1 MVSEDVLYQSSII
14 YNNDVKTLFKH
25 KRKRGKENGLQNNKP
40 LYTRSYERIQEEL
53 ESKLAKAQKAYES
66 WSKTSFEQ
74 RASLMKKAA
83 QLARERRDELAAI
96 NTIETGKLVTIA
108 AWEMNLC
115 ADIMEYYVDNAKDLL
130 KPHFVKTTDQMAG
143 HAVGIYQPLGIIY
156 MIEPWNVPFFQMT
169 RPSAAQLMAGNVVV
183 LKHASNCSQCALA
196 MEKLYRDAGFPEG
209 CFTNL
214 FIDYDQSNALIA
226 DKRICGITLTGS
238 TPVGRQIAAESR
250 KNLKKCVME
259 LGGSDVMVVLPD
271 ADMKKAVTGAI
282 MGRMTISGQVCA
294 GDKRMFI
301 HESSF
306 DALKAGVT
314 QAIDGMVIGDPLDPN
329 TTLSPL
335 CSKKAADKVRSQI
348 AKAVANGATATEVGP
363 RVPQDSA
370 FVQPTILTG
379 VTPDN
384 PIFHEEIFGPVLMLF
399 SYETE
404 EEAIKLANGTDFGL
418 GSSVYSED
426 PAHAAK
432 VAAAM
437 ESGAV
442 SINQPTMASPAI
454 EYTVKEDEV
463 KDYETS
469 TSGDAKSGFVL
480 TNSHKTETVNISGT
494 KTWADNDNQ
503 DGARPDSITI
513 RLMADGKE
521 IQKQEVKADK
531 DGNWTYAFN
540 DLPKYANGQEITYT
554 VSEDAVKDYTTT
566 QKGNDFTNTHKV
578 GKTSVSVKKIWK
590 DNNNQD
596 GIRPEKITVELLANG
611 EKTDK
616 TLTLD
621 EKNNW
626 SGSFTNLDAKKKGKA
641 IAYSVAEVSV
651 PKGYTSE
658 ISGNATEGYI
668 INNTHKTE
676 TVDISGTKTWKD
688 NDNQDGKRPDKI
700 TVTLMANGEDVQ
712 SKEIA
717 GDWTYTFNNLS
728 KYDNGKEIKYTIK
741 EDKVAGYT
749 SEVKGYDLINTHKI
763 EKTSVAVKKQW
774 DDTKNQDGKR
784 PTEVTVHL
792 YADGKDTSKAVTL
805 SAKNDWQASFN
816 DLDVN
821 KDGKAIE
828 YTVKEDEV
836 KDYETSTSGDA
847 KSGFVL
853 TNSHKTETVN
863 ISGTKT
869 WADNDNQDGA
879 RPDSITIRLMADGKE
894 IQKQEVKA
902 DKDGNW
908 TYAFNDLPKYAN
920 GQEITYTVS
929 EDAVKD
935 YTTTQ
940 KGNDFTNTHKVG
952 KTSVSVKKIWK
963 DNNNQ
968 DGIRP
973 EKITVELLA
982 NGEKTDKTLTLDEKN
997 NWSGSFTDLDAKKKG
1012 KDIQYSIAEVSV
1024 PKGYKSI
1031 ITGDATKGYI
1041 VTNTH
1046 TTHRTTTG
1054 KKTNHTSGTN
1064 TGMETNVRF
1073 YSLSTIVSLLAIAF
1087 FRRRFVK

>member
-1 MVSEDVLYQSSII
+1 
-14 YNNDVKTLFKH
+14 
-25 KRKRGKENGLQNNKP
+25 
-40 LYTRSYERIQEEL
+40 
-53 ESKLAKAQKAYES
+53 
-66 WSKTSFEQ
+66 
-74 RASLMKKAA
+74 MKKAA

-96 NTIETGKLVTIA
+96 NTIETRKLVTIA

-115 ADIMEYYVDNAKDLL
+115 ADIMEYYADNAKDLL

-314 QAIDGMVIGDPLDPN
+314 QAIDGMVIGNPLDPN

-590 DNNNQD
+590 DSNNQD
-596 GIRPEKITVELLANG
+596 GIRPEKITVQLLENG
-611 EKTDK
+611 E
-616 TLTLD
+616 
-621 EKNNW
+621 N
-626 SGSFTNLDAKKKGKA
+626 
-641 IAYSVAEVSV
+641 
-651 PKGYTSE
+651 
-658 ISGNATEGYI
+658 
-668 INNTHKTE
+668 
-676 TVDISGTKTWKD
+676 
-688 NDNQDGKRPDKI
+688 
-700 TVTLMANGEDVQ
+700 
-712 SKEIA
+712 
-717 GDWTYTFNNLS
+717 
-728 KYDNGKEIKYTIK
+728 
-741 EDKVAGYT
+741 
-749 SEVKGYDLINTHKI
+749 
-763 EKTSVAVKKQW
+763 
-774 DDTKNQDGKR
+774 
-784 PTEVTVHL
+784 
-792 YADGKDTSKAVTL
+792 
-805 SAKNDWQASFN
+805 
-816 DLDVN
+816 
-821 KDGKAIE
+821 
-828 YTVKEDEV
+828 
-836 KDYETSTSGDA
+836 
-847 KSGFVL
+847 
-853 TNSHKTETVN
+853 
-863 ISGTKT
+863 
-869 WADNDNQDGA
+869 
-879 RPDSITIRLMADGKE
+879 
-894 IQKQEVKA
+894 
-902 DKDGNW
+902 
-908 TYAFNDLPKYAN
+908 
-920 GQEITYTVS
+920 
-929 EDAVKD
+929 
-935 YTTTQ
+935 
-940 KGNDFTNTHKVG
+940 
-952 KTSVSVKKIWK
+952 
-963 DNNNQ
+963 
-968 DGIRP
+968 
-973 EKITVELLA
+973 
-982 NGEKTDKTLTLDEKN
+982 TDKTLTLDEKN

-1012 KDIQYSIAEVSV
+1012 KATAYSIAEVSV

>member
-1 MVSEDVLYQSSII
+1 TVSEDAVKDYSSKQS
-14 YNNDVKTLFKH
+14 
-25 KRKRGKENGLQNNKP
+25 
-40 LYTRSYERIQEEL
+40 
-53 ESKLAKAQKAYES
+53 
-66 WSKTSFEQ
+66 
-74 RASLMKKAA
+74 
-83 QLARERRDELAAI
+83 
-96 NTIETGKLVTIA
+96 
-108 AWEMNLC
+108 
-115 ADIMEYYVDNAKDLL
+115 
-130 KPHFVKTTDQMAG
+130 
-143 HAVGIYQPLGIIY
+143 
-156 MIEPWNVPFFQMT
+156 
-169 RPSAAQLMAGNVVV
+169 
-183 LKHASNCSQCALA
+183 
-196 MEKLYRDAGFPEG
+196 
-209 CFTNL
+209 
-214 FIDYDQSNALIA
+214 
-226 DKRICGITLTGS
+226 
-238 TPVGRQIAAESR
+238 
-250 KNLKKCVME
+250 
-259 LGGSDVMVVLPD
+259 
-271 ADMKKAVTGAI
+271 
-282 MGRMTISGQVCA
+282 
-294 GDKRMFI
+294 
-301 HESSF
+301 
-306 DALKAGVT
+306 
-314 QAIDGMVIGDPLDPN
+314 
-329 TTLSPL
+329 
-335 CSKKAADKVRSQI
+335 
-348 AKAVANGATATEVGP
+348 
-363 RVPQDSA
+363 
-370 FVQPTILTG
+370 
-379 VTPDN
+379 
-384 PIFHEEIFGPVLMLF
+384 
-399 SYETE
+399 
-404 EEAIKLANGTDFGL
+404 GTDFINTHEAGKTSVNVKKIWDDANNQDGIRPEKITVQL
-418 GSSVYSED
+418 LADGEKTDKTLTLNADNNWNGSFTD
-426 PAHAAK
+426 L
-432 VAAAM
+432 
-437 ESGAV
+437 
-442 SINQPTMASPAI
+442 
-454 EYTVKEDEV
+454 
-463 KDYETS
+463 
-469 TSGDAKSGFVL
+469 DAKKKGKTIQYSIAEVSVPDGYTSKIEGNATEGYII
-480 TNSHKTETVNISGT
+480 TNTHKAETIDISGK
-494 KTWADNDNQ
+494 KTWEDNDNQ
-503 DGARPDSITI
+503 DGTRPDSITI
-513 RLMADGKE
+513 RLMANGNE
-521 IQKQEVKADK
+521 IKKQEVKADK
-531 DGNWTYAFN
+531 DGNWTYKFA
-540 DLPKYANGQEITYT
+540 DLPKYDSGKEIKYTIQEDKIAGYTSEVKGYDLINTHKIEKTKVSVKKVWNDTKNQDGKRPDSVTVHLFADGKDTNRTVKLNSANNWKASFEDLNVYQAGQKIEYTVSEDKVDGYDTSINGTATDGFTITNTHKTETIDISGKKTWKDNDNQDGTRPDSITIRLMANGNEIKTQEVKADKDGNWTYKFAGLPKYEKGQEIDYT
-554 VSEDAVKDYTTT
+554 VSEDAVKDYSSKQSGT
-566 QKGNDFTNTHKV
+566 DFINTHEA
-578 GKTSVSVKKIWK
+578 GKTSVNVKKIW
-590 DNNNQD
+590 DDSENRD
-596 GIRPEKITVELLANG
+596 GIRPGSITVQLLANG

-616 TLTLD
+616 TLTLNAD
-621 EKNNW
+621 NNW
-626 SGSFTNLDAKKKGKA
+626 NGSFTDLDAKKKGKTIEYT
-641 IAYSVAEVSV
+641 IAEASV
-651 PKGYTSE
+651 PEGYKSE

-700 TVTLMANGEDVQ
+700 TVTLMANGEDEQ

-717 GDWTYTFNNLS
+717 GDWTYAFNNLP

-749 SEVKGYDLINTHKI
+749 SEVKGYDLINTHKT
-763 EKTSVAVKKQW
+763 ETTSISVKKQW

-792 YADGKDTSKAVTL
+792 YADGKDTGKTVTL
-805 SAKNDWQASFN
+805 SAKNDWKASFN

-963 DNNNQ
+963 DSNNQ

>member
-1 MVSEDVLYQSSII
+1 
-14 YNNDVKTLFKH
+14 
-25 KRKRGKENGLQNNKP
+25 
-40 LYTRSYERIQEEL
+40 
-53 ESKLAKAQKAYES
+53 
-66 WSKTSFEQ
+66 
-74 RASLMKKAA
+74 
-83 QLARERRDELAAI
+83 
-96 NTIETGKLVTIA
+96 
-108 AWEMNLC
+108 
-115 ADIMEYYVDNAKDLL
+115 
-130 KPHFVKTTDQMAG
+130 
-143 HAVGIYQPLGIIY
+143 

-183 LKHASNCSQCALA
+183 LKHASNCPQCALA

-238 TPVGRQIAAESR
+238 TPVGRQIAAESG

-259 LGGSDVMVVLPD
+259 LGGSDAMVVLPD

-282 MGRMTISGQVCA
+282 MGRMTILGQVCA

-301 HESSF
+301 HESLF

-463 KDYETS
+463 KDYETP

-503 DGARPDSITI
+503 DG
-513 RLMADGKE
+513 
-521 IQKQEVKADK
+521 
-531 DGNWTYAFN
+531 
-540 DLPKYANGQEITYT
+540 
-554 VSEDAVKDYTTT
+554 
-566 QKGNDFTNTHKV
+566 
-578 GKTSVSVKKIWK
+578 
-590 DNNNQD
+590 
-596 GIRPEKITVELLANG
+596 IRPEKITVELLANG

-616 TLTLD
+616 TLMLD

-688 NDNQDGKRPDKI
+688 NDNQDGKRSDKI

-717 GDWTYTFNNLS
+717 GDWTYKFNNLP

-763 EKTSVAVKKQW
+763 EKTSVSVKKEW

-784 PTEVTVHL
+784 PTEVIVHL
-792 YADGKDTSKAVTL
+792 YADGKDTGKAVTL
-805 SAKNDWQASFN
+805 SAKNDWKASFN

-1031 ITGDATKGYI
+1031 ITGDAIKGYI

>member
-1 MVSEDVLYQSSII
+1 
-14 YNNDVKTLFKH
+14 
-25 KRKRGKENGLQNNKP
+25 
-40 LYTRSYERIQEEL
+40 
-53 ESKLAKAQKAYES
+53 
-66 WSKTSFEQ
+66 
-74 RASLMKKAA
+74 
-83 QLARERRDELAAI
+83 
-96 NTIETGKLVTIA
+96 
-108 AWEMNLC
+108 
-115 ADIMEYYVDNAKDLL
+115 
-130 KPHFVKTTDQMAG
+130 
-143 HAVGIYQPLGIIY
+143 

-183 LKHASNCSQCALA
+183 LKHASNCPQCALA

-238 TPVGRQIAAESR
+238 TPVGRQIAAESG

-259 LGGSDVMVVLPD
+259 LGGSDAMVVLPD

-282 MGRMTISGQVCA
+282 MGRMTILGQVCA

-301 HESSF
+301 HESLF

-578 GKTSVSVKKIWK
+578 GKTSVSVKKIC
-590 DNNNQD
+590 
-596 GIRPEKITVELLANG
+596 
-611 EKTDK
+611 
-616 TLTLD
+616 
-621 EKNNW
+621 
-626 SGSFTNLDAKKKGKA
+626 
-641 IAYSVAEVSV
+641 
-651 PKGYTSE
+651 
-658 ISGNATEGYI
+658 
-668 INNTHKTE
+668 
-676 TVDISGTKTWKD
+676 
-688 NDNQDGKRPDKI
+688 
-700 TVTLMANGEDVQ
+700 
-712 SKEIA
+712 
-717 GDWTYTFNNLS
+717 
-728 KYDNGKEIKYTIK
+728 
-741 EDKVAGYT
+741 
-749 SEVKGYDLINTHKI
+749 
-763 EKTSVAVKKQW
+763 
-774 DDTKNQDGKR
+774 
-784 PTEVTVHL
+784 
-792 YADGKDTSKAVTL
+792 
-805 SAKNDWQASFN
+805 
-816 DLDVN
+816 
-821 KDGKAIE
+821 
-828 YTVKEDEV
+828 
-836 KDYETSTSGDA
+836 
-847 KSGFVL
+847 
-853 TNSHKTETVN
+853 
-863 ISGTKT
+863 
-869 WADNDNQDGA
+869 
-879 RPDSITIRLMADGKE
+879 
-894 IQKQEVKA
+894 
-902 DKDGNW
+902 
-908 TYAFNDLPKYAN
+908 
-920 GQEITYTVS
+920 
-929 EDAVKD
+929 
-935 YTTTQ
+935 
-940 KGNDFTNTHKVG
+940 
-952 KTSVSVKKIWK
+952 K

-1031 ITGDATKGYI
+1031 ITGDAIKGYI

>member
-1 MVSEDVLYQSSII
+1 MDVGGIINAIGSNVSSTLPSNIPTIKETVGNDGVAVDITNKGPGTYVLQFDDSSFSRNGNQGFNINKNADQNIII
-14 YNNDVKTLFKH
+14 YCTSTSLEIDDYQINGVQMVNYVADTNPSADGIINSVIFYGPNATSVKIGSSNSTAGVFIFPNATITKDKTCAGILVANSYNSKGGEWH
-25 KRKRGKENGLQNNKP
+25 YHNHHLVSPTNRPKTKTSVSVKKEWDDSNNKDGKRP
-40 LYTRSYERIQEEL
+40 DSVTVHLFADGEDTNKTVEL
-53 ESKLAKAQKAYES
+53 NADNN
-66 WSKTSFEQ
+66 WNGSF
-74 RASLMKKAA
+74 
-83 QLARERRDELAAI
+83 
-96 NTIETGKLVTIA
+96 T
-108 AWEMNLC
+108 
-115 ADIMEYYVDNAKDLL
+115 DL
-130 KPHFVKTTDQMAG
+130 D
-143 HAVGIYQPLGIIY
+143 
-156 MIEPWNVPFFQMT
+156 
-169 RPSAAQLMAGNVVV
+169 
-183 LKHASNCSQCALA
+183 
-196 MEKLYRDAGFPEG
+196 
-209 CFTNL
+209 
-214 FIDYDQSNALIA
+214 
-226 DKRICGITLTGS
+226 
-238 TPVGRQIAAESR
+238 
-250 KNLKKCVME
+250 
-259 LGGSDVMVVLPD
+259 
-271 ADMKKAVTGAI
+271 
-282 MGRMTISGQVCA
+282 
-294 GDKRMFI
+294 
-301 HESSF
+301 
-306 DALKAGVT
+306 
-314 QAIDGMVIGDPLDPN
+314 
-329 TTLSPL
+329 
-335 CSKKAADKVRSQI
+335 SKKSGKAITYTVQEDKVD
-348 AKAVANGATATEVGP
+348 GYDT
-363 RVPQDSA
+363 
-370 FVQPTILTG
+370 
-379 VTPDN
+379 
-384 PIFHEEIFGPVLMLF
+384 
-399 SYETE
+399 
-404 EEAIKLANGTDFGL
+404 
-418 GSSVYSED
+418 
-426 PAHAAK
+426 
-432 VAAAM
+432 
-437 ESGAV
+437 
-442 SINQPTMASPAI
+442 SI
-454 EYTVKEDEV
+454 
-463 KDYETS
+463 
-469 TSGDAKSGFVL
+469 SGDAKSGFVL

-717 GDWTYTFNNLS
+717 GDWTYAFNNLP

-763 EKTSVAVKKQW
+763 EKTSVSVKKEW

-805 SAKNDWQASFN
+805 SAKNDWKASFN

-1046 TTHRTTTG
+1046 TTHKTTTG

-1064 TGMETNVRF
+1064 TGMKTNVRF

>member
-1 MVSEDVLYQSSII
+1 
-14 YNNDVKTLFKH
+14 
-25 KRKRGKENGLQNNKP
+25 
-40 LYTRSYERIQEEL
+40 
-53 ESKLAKAQKAYES
+53 
-66 WSKTSFEQ
+66 
-74 RASLMKKAA
+74 
-83 QLARERRDELAAI
+83 
-96 NTIETGKLVTIA
+96 
-108 AWEMNLC
+108 
-115 ADIMEYYVDNAKDLL
+115 
-130 KPHFVKTTDQMAG
+130 
-143 HAVGIYQPLGIIY
+143 

-183 LKHASNCSQCALA
+183 LKHASNCPQCALA

-238 TPVGRQIAAESR
+238 TPVGRQIAAESG

-259 LGGSDVMVVLPD
+259 LGGSDAMVVLPD

-282 MGRMTISGQVCA
+282 MGRMTILGQVCA

-301 HESSF
+301 HESLF

-463 KDYETS
+463 KDYETP

-494 KTWADNDNQ
+494 KTWADND
-503 DGARPDSITI
+503 
-513 RLMADGKE
+513 
-521 IQKQEVKADK
+521 
-531 DGNWTYAFN
+531 
-540 DLPKYANGQEITYT
+540 
-554 VSEDAVKDYTTT
+554 
-566 QKGNDFTNTHKV
+566 
-578 GKTSVSVKKIWK
+578 
-590 DNNNQD
+590 NQD

-626 SGSFTNLDAKKKGKA
+626 SGSFTDLDAKKKGKA

-717 GDWTYTFNNLS
+717 GDWTYTFNNLP

-749 SEVKGYDLINTHKI
+749 SEVKGYDLINTHKT
-763 EKTSVAVKKQW
+763 ETTSISVKKEW

-792 YADGKDTSKAVTL
+792 YADGKDTGKTVTL
-805 SAKNDWQASFN
+805 SAKNDWKASFN

-836 KDYETSTSGDA
+836 KDYETSTSGNA

-1031 ITGDATKGYI
+1031 ITGDAIKGYI